1 MFFSCFIGELRLIQE
16 ITSVISVVIAIL
28 LSLYIIRQTKR
39 TAALIPSLS
48 DFIQRGED
56 GETIMREDL
65 ALVIDAFGQ
74 RMAQG
79 IKMSFLQGLGAQA
92 KIEKGL
98 KGAMAQDIIENKLP
112 LLNLAGD
119 ILGFNTKQYIA
130 KHPDAL
136 GQIIQLAAPLL
147 QGGGLQGI
155 MQPNQGN
162 GEKGRFKY

>member
-16 ITSVISVVIAIL
+16 ITSVISVIIAIL

-56 GETIMREDL
+56 GETVMREDL

-98 KGAMAQDIIENKLP
+98 KSAMAQDILENKMP
-112 LLNLAGD
+112 LFNMIADYAGFKIVESGKKNSFELNCGD
-119 ILGFNTKQYIA
+119 DYPEKN
-130 KHPDAL
+130 
-136 GQIIQLAAPLL
+136 
-147 QGGGLQGI
+147 
-155 MQPNQGN
+155 MQEEA
-162 GEKGRFKY
+162 EKNE